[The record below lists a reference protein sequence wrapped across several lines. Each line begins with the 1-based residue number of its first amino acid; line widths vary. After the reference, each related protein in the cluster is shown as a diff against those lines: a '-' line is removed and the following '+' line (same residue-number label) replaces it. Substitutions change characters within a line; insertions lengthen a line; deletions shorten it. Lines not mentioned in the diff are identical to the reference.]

1 MATWIIGPTK
11 GLWAAVDDGYL
22 PKILSVT
29 NKKNVPV
36 IFLTSGIHGD
46 EIAGNVIL
54 MKFCNYFKK
63 HNLLKGKIVALVGVN
78 VSGGKKLTREIA
90 ETGEDLNRRF
100 GGKYDGTVGEKLAH
114 KLREEIFKY
123 KPSLV
128 IDLHNDYFFQPH
140 IFC

>member
-1 MATWIIGPTK
+1 M
-11 GLWAAVDDGYL
+11 
-22 PKILSVT
+22 
-29 NKKNVPV
+29 
-36 IFLTSGIHGD
+36 
-46 EIAGNVIL
+46 
-54 MKFCNYFKK
+54 
-63 HNLLKGKIVALVGVN
+63 ALVGVN